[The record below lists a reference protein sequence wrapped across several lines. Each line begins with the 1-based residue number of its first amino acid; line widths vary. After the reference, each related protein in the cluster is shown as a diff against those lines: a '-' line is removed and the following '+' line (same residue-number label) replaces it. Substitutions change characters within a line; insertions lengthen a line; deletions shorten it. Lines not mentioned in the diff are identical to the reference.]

1 MSVLDTGVNLYR
13 KTFKRVRIVHVAAHR
28 LMTHGVIPLLERVTG
43 LRTMPD
49 DPLWFRF
56 ELLLKRH
63 EPETV
68 AQIQRLVKPGMNVLD
83 IGAHVGYYARML
95 GTLTGDGGRV
105 YAFEPHPRTY
115 KMLCANIAALNNVTP
130 VNAAVAEQEGTAE
143 LFDYLMMSASG
154 SLHFDESMRDLQKA
168 QLGSGD
174 IAPRIE
180 HDFPVEK
187 FTVRTLALDDFLA
200 EKGVTH
206 IDFIKMDIEG
216 AESLA
221 LAGARHTIAH
231 FQPRLAICL
240 YHQWND
246 VVTVPQAILAT
257 GVDYRFRF
265 KWVQLRDGWEAILLA
280 VPAAQ
285 ATPRTAPATT
295 APTTTAPDAL
305 DAALTTLSRLVNR
318 QHAALAT
325 LQRDRRAGAVPALPA
340 AAACDDEQ
348 PAIAA

>member
-216 AESLA
+216 AEIGALRGLRRTIAQSPGLQLIMEYNPQALKAFGHDPAAAFDEVLA
-221 LAGARHTIAH
+221 LGFTRAQIVHE
-231 FQPRLAICL
+231 
-240 YHQWND
+240 
-246 VVTVPQAILAT
+246 
-257 GVDYRFRF
+257 
-265 KWVQLRDGWEAILLA
+265 DG
-280 VPAAQ
+280 
-285 ATPRTAPATT
+285 
-295 APTTTAPDAL
+295 
-305 DAALTTLSRLVNR
+305 TLSDVQRD
-318 QHAALAT
+318 ALAT
-325 LQRDRRAGAVPALPA
+325 LTDQLMQNMGVINVLLTR
-340 AAACDDEQ
+340 
-348 PAIAA
+348 

>member
-28 LMTHGVIPLLERVTG
+28 LMTHGVIPLLERTTG

-216 AESLA
+216 AEIGALRGLRRTISQSPGLQLIMEYNPQALKAFGHDPAAAFDEVLA
-221 LAGARHTIAH
+221 LGFTRAQIVHEDGT
-231 FQPRLAICL
+231 LS
-240 YHQWND
+240 D
-246 VVTVPQAILAT
+246 VQ
-257 GVDYRFRF
+257 R
-265 KWVQLRDGWEAILLA
+265 
-280 VPAAQ
+280 
-285 ATPRTAPATT
+285 
-295 APTTTAPDAL
+295 DAL
-305 DAALTTLSRLVNR
+305 AALTGQLMQHMGVVNVLLTR
-318 QHAALAT
+318 
-325 LQRDRRAGAVPALPA
+325 
-340 AAACDDEQ
+340 
-348 PAIAA
+348 

>member
-1 MSVLDTGVNLYR
+1 
-13 KTFKRVRIVHVAAHR
+13 
-28 LMTHGVIPLLERVTG
+28 
-43 LRTMPD
+43 MPD

-216 AESLA
+216 AEIGALRGLRRTIAQSPGLQLIMEYNPQALKAFGHDPAAAFDEVLA
-221 LAGARHTIAH
+221 LGFTRAQIVHEDGT
-231 FQPRLAICL
+231 LS
-240 YHQWND
+240 D
-246 VVTVPQAILAT
+246 VQ
-257 GVDYRFRF
+257 R
-265 KWVQLRDGWEAILLA
+265 
-280 VPAAQ
+280 
-285 ATPRTAPATT
+285 
-295 APTTTAPDAL
+295 DAL
-305 DAALTTLSRLVNR
+305 AALTGQLMQNMGVVNVLLTR
-318 QHAALAT
+318 
-325 LQRDRRAGAVPALPA
+325 
-340 AAACDDEQ
+340 
-348 PAIAA
+348 

>member
-216 AESLA
+216 AEIGALRGLRRTIAQSPGLQLIMEYNPQALKAFGHDPAAAFDEVLA
-221 LAGARHTIAH
+221 LGFTRAQIVHEDGT
-231 FQPRLAICL
+231 LS
-240 YHQWND
+240 
-246 VVTVPQAILAT
+246 
-257 GVDYRFRF
+257 GVQR
-265 KWVQLRDGWEAILLA
+265 
-280 VPAAQ
+280 
-285 ATPRTAPATT
+285 
-295 APTTTAPDAL
+295 DAL
-305 DAALTTLSRLVNR
+305 AALTGQLMQNMGVVNVLLTR
-318 QHAALAT
+318 
-325 LQRDRRAGAVPALPA
+325 
-340 AAACDDEQ
+340 
-348 PAIAA
+348 

>member
-216 AESLA
+216 AEIGALRGLRRTIAQSPGLQLIMEYNPQALKAFGHDPAAAFDEVLA
-221 LAGARHTIAH
+221 LGFTRAQIVHEDGT
-231 FQPRLAICL
+231 LS
-240 YHQWND
+240 D
-246 VVTVPQAILAT
+246 VQ
-257 GVDYRFRF
+257 R
-265 KWVQLRDGWEAILLA
+265 
-280 VPAAQ
+280 
-285 ATPRTAPATT
+285 
-295 APTTTAPDAL
+295 DAL
-305 DAALTTLSRLVNR
+305 AALTGQLMQNMGVVNVLLTR
-318 QHAALAT
+318 
-325 LQRDRRAGAVPALPA
+325 
-340 AAACDDEQ
+340 
-348 PAIAA
+348 